1 MFAGTAL
8 SVRLLVYAG
17 LSLFII
23 NGPYVYVVVCVV
35 YAYNLTLILRCIG
48 NLEWPVCWAM
58 KKLWYIDSHR
68 NRNSVH
74 FLVWNIIELSSEWKI
89 HYWPAARGRKFLLW
103 LCKVVIISITNS
115 MYRHSCHC
123 TTYILLKVHNLKL
136 LHIIT
141 HDFEVGIDSILEFSM
156 DWKLDKNQILPLSVS
171 NLFLLNY
178 P

>member
-1 MFAGTAL
+1 MNERYIIDQLHVGVRCLAQIFWHSSFVMATSIWVIVTSICVKKF
-8 SVRLLVYAG
+8 SVLKSNNKVQWTFWNCKQLKPSTGDNRLY
-17 LSLFII
+17 SS
-23 NGPYVYVVVCVV
+23 NCV
-35 YAYNLTLILRCIG
+35 
-48 NLEWPVCWAM
+48 
-58 KKLWYIDSHR
+58 
-68 NRNSVH
+68 
-74 FLVWNIIELSSEWKI
+74 
-89 HYWPAARGRKFLLW
+89 RKFLLW